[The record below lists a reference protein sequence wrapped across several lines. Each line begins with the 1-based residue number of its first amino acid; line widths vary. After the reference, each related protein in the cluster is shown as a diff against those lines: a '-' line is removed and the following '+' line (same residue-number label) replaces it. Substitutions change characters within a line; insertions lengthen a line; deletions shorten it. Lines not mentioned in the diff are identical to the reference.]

1 MKKKVIV
8 IVSVILILFI
18 IGYGSIIYTD
28 YRKVEKG
35 EVPVFAKYSA
45 EGTYQGLGYTV
56 EVTYYPETDIIE
68 EMNMKLFGKTIAG
81 MVQSIEE
88 QAENQNIV
96 IIENGNIHNEDKID
110 EFIRNRLEQETSSLQ
125 IITIENGKETHITV
139 EFIQGQY
146 QDENTLEEDNT
157 DVINTVNMQV
167 PSENAI
173 SDYARVIDGYYR
185 VTENGKEIGIYD
197 HFDWEMRKITK
208 DNVVQIVMK
217 SNLIDVAENPVICE
231 YSLESSEHQK
241 KFELTYMG
249 RKDMGVKKIAE
260 KNQFDNLDF
269 GVYTIAGDVSITI
282 EEDMVYSLEDA
293 LSQGI
298 ITVQDILDQAI
309 EDEKYGICERA
320 YNQDGGSTEYRYAD
334 YTILKYS
341 TLNGNK
347 DLVIGMQGTILNQV
361 NASGYK
367 TEEEKNI
374 EYKLSKIFMFIP
386 SRTVTNTGATVSITD
401 KNDVPYTYGEWYRI
415 DKKEN
420 GRWRE
425 LEPIQEI
432 DFSDIG
438 WEVGE
443 DGKIEK
449 EFNWSNLYGELESG
463 NYRLIKRVYDNGYYY
478 LDAEFSID

>member
-125 IITIENGKETHITV
+125 IVTIENGKETHITV

-197 HFDWEMRKITK
+197 HLDWEMRKITK

-320 YNQDGGSTEYRYAD
+320 YSQDGGSTEYRYAD

-386 SRTVTNTGATVSITD
+386 SRTVTNTGATVSIMD
-401 KNDVPYTYGEWYRI
+401 QNDVPYTYGEWYRI

>member
-320 YNQDGGSTEYRYAD
+320 YSQDGGSTEYRYAD